1 MLNSTVSILNY
12 VNVLIIELKM
22 SKQIKAINTFLHSL
36 LREINQRQK
45 KEKKREKT
53 RMTQSKI
60 LKY

>member
-12 VNVLIIELKM
+12 INVLIIELKM

-36 LREINQRQK
+36 FRKINQGQK
-45 KEKKREKT
+45 KGKKREKT
-53 RMTQSKI
+53 MMTQSKI